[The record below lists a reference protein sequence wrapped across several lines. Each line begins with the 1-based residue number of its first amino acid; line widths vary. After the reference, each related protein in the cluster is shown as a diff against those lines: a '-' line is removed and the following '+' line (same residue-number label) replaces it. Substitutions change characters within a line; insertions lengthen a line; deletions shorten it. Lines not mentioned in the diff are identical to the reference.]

1 MKKLE
6 QAKMKNVFIDLA
18 SFVITVNEDYTTNRE
33 QKLNYPLLTLVSDI
47 GGAAGLIAGV
57 SLALICGLCDLVVT
71 LCFRHIRNGGY
82 GPLSTWYSCSLISNE
97 S

>member
-1 MKKLE
+1 
-6 QAKMKNVFIDLA
+6 MKNVFIDLA

-82 GPLSTWYSCSLISNE
+82 GPLSTWYS
-97 S
+97 

>member
-6 QAKMKNVFIDLA
+6 QAKMKNVYIDLA

-47 GGAAGLIAGV
+47 GGAAGLIMK
-57 SLALICGLCDLVVT
+57 C
-71 LCFRHIRNGGY
+71 
-82 GPLSTWYSCSLISNE
+82 
-97 S
+97 

>member
-6 QAKMKNVFIDLA
+6 QAKMKNVYIDLA

-47 GGAAGLIAGV
+47 GGAAKGSAFF
-57 SLALICGLCDLVVT
+57 LVVPKRT
-71 LCFRHIRNGGY
+71 KTAESRHSWPDCRCIIGTDLW
-82 GPLSTWYSCSLISNE
+82 PL
-97 S
+97 